1 MARMKGVIITLL
13 IILFLVVPLN
23 LVHAQAATVQISPS
37 TTTVGVGGNFTVNL
51 TVTGVTNLAVW
62 EFRVFY
68 PNSILNCT
76 NASEGP
82 FLQEGGSSQY
92 FTFNITNSYNAT
104 YGCVLLG
111 STLVGAVPGVSGSGV
126 LANVTFQAIGSGNA
140 ILHFDNDP
148 IWNFLLDATPP
159 PRNPIPYTT
168 ADGAVQVSAP
178 ADAVAVTAVTP
189 YQTVIGQGF
198 TSNITITIANQ
209 GGNIETFNVTT
220 YANATVIATI
230 ASITLPIGNSLT
242 QNIVWNTTGF
252 AKGNYT
258 ITVEVSL
265 APGETNTANNSY
277 TPPWV
282 IIAIQ
287 CDITGITGWPD
298 GRVDMKDLAI
308 VARCFGSTPGASN
321 WNPNA
326 DFNCDGTVNMRD
338 IALVARRF
346 GNIDP

>member
-1 MARMKGVIITLL
+1 
-13 IILFLVVPLN
+13 
-23 LVHAQAATVQISPS
+23 VQISPS
-37 TTTVGVGGNFTVNL
+37 PIAVGVGSNFTVNL

-62 EFRVFY
+62 EFRLFY

-82 FLQEGGSSQY
+82 FLQEGGNSQY

-111 STLVGAVPGVSGSGV
+111 ATLVGAVPGVSGSGT

-168 ADGAVQVSAP
+168 VDGAVQVSAP
-178 ADAVAVTAVTP
+178 TVHDVAVTSVTP
-189 YQTVIGQGF
+189 YQTVVGQGF
-198 TSNITITIANQ
+198 SSNITITIANQ
-209 GGNIETFNVTT
+209 GGYIETFNVTAT
-220 YANATVIATI
+220 ANATVIATI
-230 ASITLPIGNSLT
+230 TNITLAIDNSVAQT
-242 QNIVWNTTGF
+242 IVWNTTGL

-258 ITVEVSL
+258 INAYVLL
-265 APGETNTANNSY
+265 APGETNTANNNY
-277 TPPWV
+277 TTPWV

-298 GRVDMKDLAI
+298 GRVDMRDLAI

-326 DFNCDGTVNMRD
+326 DFNCDGTVNMKD
-338 IALVARRF
+338 IALVARHF
-346 GNIDP
+346 GNTDP